1 MFFCQPILAKYLF
14 CYIYTQKNRL
24 FGGFRYVLLIF
35 NLIDNHRC

>member
-14 CYIYTQKNRL
+14 CYIYAKNRL

-35 NLIDNHRC
+35 SLIDNHRC